1 MGGRVV
7 EGTGLENR
15 QARKRLEGSN
25 PSPSAIP
32 KRLFASQRGTA
43 MPQLRWQKRVFEDV
57 LKERRYQ
64 ERQWG
69 DVDDTLNTPWMWC
82 AYICSYATKWM
93 QNPHRWTREDT
104 EEFYD
109 RMIQTSAIAAA
120 AAESVLRQREAH
132 GKTFYEGAAPPEQ

>member
-1 MGGRVV
+1 MV

-32 KRLFASQRGTA
+32 KRLSVSQRGTA

-120 AAESVLRQREAH
+120 AAESVLRQRDSR
-132 GKTFYEGAAPPEQ
+132 GKTFYESE

>member
-1 MGGRVV
+1 MRH
-7 EGTGLENR
+7 
-15 QARKRLEGSN
+15 
-25 PSPSAIP
+25 P
-32 KRLFASQRGTA
+32 
-43 MPQLRWQKRVFEDV
+43 PQLRWQQKVFEDV

-64 ERQWG
+64 DRQWG
-69 DVDDTLNTPWMWC
+69 LQVDDTLNTPWMWC

-120 AAESVLRQREAH
+120 AAESVLRQRATH
-132 GKTFYEGAAPPEQ
+132 GKTFYESDPPPEEVK